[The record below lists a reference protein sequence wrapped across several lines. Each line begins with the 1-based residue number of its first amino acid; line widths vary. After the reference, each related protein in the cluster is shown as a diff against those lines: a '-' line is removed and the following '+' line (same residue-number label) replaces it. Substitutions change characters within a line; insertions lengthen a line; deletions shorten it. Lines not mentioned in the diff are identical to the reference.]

1 MPFVSFARL
10 PALPARVARGHLRG
24 GRARATAG
32 AGPASWKAAVGPVL
46 HLREGG
52 YTTEGRAG
60 PGRAGLGGYGFR
72 IGFRM
77 GFPDGGGLLDGWS
90 FRGGVCEEAG

>member
-1 MPFVSFARL
+1 M
-10 PALPARVARGHLRG
+10 
-24 GRARATAG
+24 
-32 AGPASWKAAVGPVL
+32 KAAVEPVL

-52 YTTEGRAG
+52 YTTEGRAE

-77 GFPDGGGLLDGWS
+77 GFRMVAGCWMDGVSGMGLLDGWGKA
-90 FRGGVCEEAG
+90 RLQTWGWTGV